1 MDIDNF
7 EKWSGQFEAMLAQLD
22 GHEKAMQAAA
32 RRHPL
37 ADTEYLETCATQASM
52 EKCLKKLAN
61 DIRALGFCYNNLRG
75 AIQMPREQFD
85 TLD

>member
-7 EKWSGQFEAMLAQLD
+7 DKWSGQFEAMLSQLA
-22 GHEKAMQAAA
+22 GHEKAMQAVAH
-32 RRHPL
+32 RHPL
-37 ADTEYLETCATQASM
+37 ADTEYLGTCATQASM

-75 AIQMPREQFD
+75 AIHMPKEQFD
-85 TLD
+85 SLD

>member
-7 EKWSGQFEAMLAQLD
+7 EKWSLQFETMMTQLD
-22 GHEKAMQAAA
+22 GHGKAMQAAA
-32 RRHPL
+32 RRYPL
-37 ADTEYLETCATQASM
+37 ADTEYLGTCATQAAM
-52 EKCLKKLAN
+52 EKHLKKLAN

-75 AIQMPREQFD
+75 AIQMPKEQFD